1 MAKMTLLMWLSL
13 RTLRWGAYPGLS
25 GGPPGTVSSNLFSWF
40 FSQIWLVSSHA
51 FMPSLGFFSALFSLL
66 WFSVFWTLTILIYLD
81 SQLHLLNTVFQAPH
95 RFALPDSQP
104 GISHKSVNGG
114 KHKAHLFCFLD
125 LKDHLQWKIIVIFIL
140 YGFLVVQVEGK
151 HDFFFS
157 ILANSRN
164 PVSSVLKAQCYSRT
178 AGYFTKVC
186 ILPYYSIATKR
197 YLK

>member
-1 MAKMTLLMWLSL
+1 MLDPTKMPMSQSPAPTNILLSMAKRTLLMWLSL

-51 FMPSLGFFSALFSLL
+51 FMPSLVFFSAPFSLL

-114 KHKAHLFCFLD
+114 KHKAHLF
-125 LKDHLQWKIIVIFIL
+125 IFWI
-140 YGFLVVQVEGK
+140 
-151 HDFFFS
+151 
-157 ILANSRN
+157 
-164 PVSSVLKAQCYSRT
+164 SRT
-178 AGYFTKVC
+178 TSNEK
-186 ILPYYSIATKR
+186 S
-197 YLK
+197 